1 VHFISKAV
9 SLLFR
14 NLISIVL
21 WIGIL
26 SVVALFIMGGGFW
39 GLVEFVATIGL
50 VLAVPFALLFLALLW
65 AAYKKSRPF
74 EEEVGLEAD
83 PALEDIDED
92 WQQFSVDV
100 VGRLGG
106 PDFDSEAQVTSS
118 VIEFTDGNGARVNVT
133 KDNSHGSMQEKLVVA
148 IETYNVRTAAGEHYG
163 KDYKSNEEAANYYST
178 VFTEAIGDLAL
189 MHTDLSITIDGFQI

>member
-1 VHFISKAV
+1 MHFISKAV

-92 WQQFSVDV
+92 WKQFSVDV

-178 VFTEAIGDLAL
+178 VFTEAIGDSAFIDSSLR
-189 MHTDLSITIDGFQI
+189 ITIDGFQI

>member
-1 VHFISKAV
+1 MHFISKAV

-74 EEEVGLEAD
+74 AEEVGLEAD

-92 WQQFSVDV
+92 WQQFSVDIV
-100 VGRLGG
+100 SRLGG
-106 PDFDSEAQVTSS
+106 PDFASEPQVTSS
-118 VIEFTDGNGARVNVT
+118 VVAFTDGNGALVNVT
-133 KDNSHGSMQEKLVVA
+133 MENSHGFTQETLAVT
-148 IETYNVRTAAGEHYG
+148 IETYNVRAAAGEHYG
-163 KDYKSNEEAANYYST
+163 NDYKTHEEAAHYYSA
-178 VFTEAIGDLAL
+178 VFTEAIGDSAFIDSSLR
-189 MHTDLSITIDGFQI
+189 ITIDGFQI

>member
-1 VHFISKAV
+1 MHFISKAV

-178 VFTEAIGDLAL
+178 VFTEAIGDSAFIDSSLR
-189 MHTDLSITIDGFQI
+189 ITIDGFQI

>member
-1 VHFISKAV
+1 MHFISKAV

-118 VIEFTDGNGARVNVT
+118 VIEW
-133 KDNSHGSMQEKLVVA
+133 E
-148 IETYNVRTAAGEHYG
+148 
-163 KDYKSNEEAANYYST
+163 
-178 VFTEAIGDLAL
+178 
-189 MHTDLSITIDGFQI
+189 

>member
-1 VHFISKAV
+1 MHFISKAV

-92 WQQFSVDV
+92 WKQFSVDV
-100 VGRLGG
+100 VGRLGS

-178 VFTEAIGDLAL
+178 VFTEAIGDSAFIDSSLR
-189 MHTDLSITIDGFQI
+189 ITIDGFQI

>member
-92 WQQFSVDV
+92 WKQFSVDV

-178 VFTEAIGDLAL
+178 VFTEAIGDSAFIDSSLR
-189 MHTDLSITIDGFQI
+189 ITIDGFQI